1 MVKEYLGENSKTLYA
16 KVMIKK
22 ETTIIT
28 YLLLSTAFLAMI
40 LFLLIKQSINNESF
54 KILFYVVSFLVGY
67 VILNLIG
74 FIVAYLVRVI
84 KNISLIKAY
93 KIKPLINVMEVIIDY
108 DYKLWQTAAIN
119 SVHPLSFK
127 LLDNN
132 EVIKTSIIFTNHSSF
147 GLFPKFKMP
156 DILRAKNYIN
166 HKALVGY
173 DENKEEWIII
183 KYI

>member
-22 ETTIIT
+22 EITIIT
-28 YLLLSTAFLAMI
+28 YLLLATAFLAMI
-40 LFLLIKQSINNESF
+40 LFLSIKQAIINESF
-54 KILFYVVSFLVGY
+54 KIVFYVVSFLVGY
-67 VILNLIG
+67 IILNLIG
-74 FIVAYLVRVI
+74 FIIAYVVRVI
-84 KNISLIKAY
+84 KNFILIKGY

-127 LLDNN
+127 LHDNN
-132 EVIKTSIIFTNHSSF
+132 EVIKTAIIFTNHSSY
-147 GLFPKFKMP
+147 GLFPKFSMP
-156 DILRAKNYIN
+156 NILRAKNYIN

-173 DENKEEWIII
+173 DENHKEWIII